1 VYSEETMLESP
12 LGPRMVIEGK
22 EYDYFCGTSYYCL
35 HGHERLIRAA
45 CDAARK
51 YGLGPATG
59 WDMPPL
65 REVEELA
72 AAFFGTPK
80 AKYIVSGYLG
90 NFTLAHALKGEYH
103 RIFVDEVSHYSVFDA
118 INSVGKPIHPF
129 PHLNPEGLRD
139 ELKRHLRPGEVPLTI
154 TDGVFPVTGA
164 MAPLK
169 EYAQVLAPYGGI
181 LCVDDSH
188 GVGVL
193 GGNGRGSL
201 EYWGIEGERCYLAG
215 TLSKAFGGFGGII
228 PGDEA
233 LMERIARYVRIP
245 VGASPPPVPAAAAS
259 AEGIRILAEH
269 PELRERLRRN
279 VAYLRARLR
288 DLGFEVD
295 DSPVPIISLKPRGNL
310 DLKRTQ
316 EKLKEKGI
324 IVKYVPPR
332 GYSDAPGVGTIRIA
346 VFSEHSREQ
355 LDRLVEALRHLV
367 H

>member
-1 VYSEETMLESP
+1 MYEQIMLESP
-12 LGPRMVIEGK
+12 LGPRMVIEGR

-51 YGLGPATG
+51 YGLGPGTG

-65 REVEELA
+65 RAVEELA
-72 AAFFGTPK
+72 AAFFGTHA

-90 NFTLAHALKGEYH
+90 NFTLVHALKEEYH
-103 RIFVDEVSHYSVFDA
+103 RIFVDEASHYSVFDA
-118 INSVGKPIHPF
+118 IRSVGKPIHPF
-129 PHLNPEGLRD
+129 PHLDPEGLKD
-139 ELKRHLRPGEVPLTI
+139 VIARHLKPGEVPFLI

-169 EYAQVLAPYGGI
+169 DYAEILAPYGGI
-181 LCVDDSH
+181 MCVDDSH

-193 GGNGRGSL
+193 GRNGRGSL
-201 EYWGIEGERCYLAG
+201 EHWGVEEERSYLAG

-228 PGDEA
+228 PGDEG
-233 LMERIARYVRIP
+233 LMERISRNVRVP

-288 DLGFEVD
+288 DLGFAVD
-295 DSPVPIISLKPRGNL
+295 DSPVPIVSLRPQRNQ

-324 IVKYVPPR
+324 MVKYVPPR
-332 GYSDAPGVGTIRIA
+332 GYSDAPGVETIRIA

-355 LDRLVEALRHLV
+355 LDRLVEALAHHV

>member
-1 VYSEETMLESP
+1 VYEKILLESP
-12 LGPRMVIEGK
+12 LGPRMRIEGK

-45 CDAARK
+45 CEAARK

-72 AAFFGTPK
+72 AGFFGTPA

-90 NFTLAHALKGEYH
+90 NFFLVHALKEEH
-103 RIFVDEVSHYSVFDA
+103 HVIFVDEVSHYSVFDA
-118 INSVGKPIHPF
+118 IRSVEKPIHPF
-129 PHLNPEGLRD
+129 AHLDPEDLR
-139 ELKRHLRPGEVPLTI
+139 LKLKGHLGPGQVPLVI

-164 MAPLK
+164 LAPLRDYV
-169 EYAQVLAPYGGI
+169 EVLAPYGGI

-193 GGNGRGSL
+193 GANGRGSL
-201 EYWGIEGERCYLAG
+201 EHWGVEGERCYLAG

-228 PGDEA
+228 PGDEE
-233 LMERIARYVRIP
+233 LMERISQNVRVP

-259 AEGIRILAEH
+259 AEGIRILSEH
-269 PELRERLRRN
+269 PELRERLWGN
-279 VAYLRARLR
+279 VAYLRGKLR
-288 DLGFEVD
+288 GLGFAVEE
-295 DSPVPIISLKPRGNL
+295 SPVPIISLRPVGDL
-310 DLKRTQ
+310 DLSEVQK
-316 EKLKEKGI
+316 KLMQMGTM
-324 IVKYVPPR
+324 VKYVPPR
-332 GYSDAPGVGTIRIA
+332 GYSDAPEMGTIRIA

-355 LDRLVEALRHLV
+355 FDRLVEALRTCL
-367 H
+367 